1 MKAIDF
7 SIENGV
13 TGMKM
18 NALLECVENAKS
30 RGDDVKAQMI
40 VRRLNELKKYDELK
54 IKQSSSYKPLLQAE
68 WEL

>member
-40 VRRLNELKKYDELK
+40 VRRLNELKKVSCFFKLDKMGFFKY
-54 IKQSSSYKPLLQAE
+54 
-68 WEL
+68 